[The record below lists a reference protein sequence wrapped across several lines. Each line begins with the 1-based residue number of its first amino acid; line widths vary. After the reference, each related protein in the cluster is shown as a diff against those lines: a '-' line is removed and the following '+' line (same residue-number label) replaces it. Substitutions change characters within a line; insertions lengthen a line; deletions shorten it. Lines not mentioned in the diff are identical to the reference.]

1 MQRVYEPRQMRE
13 IDNCLTEEYGIPGIE
28 LMERAAQG
36 VAERVLLRLA
46 ALENRKVL
54 IVCGC
59 GNNGGDGLAVLRLL
73 HEDGVDV
80 SAALLA
86 EEETYGGDAR
96 INLNRAK
103 TAGCRFTDITTGLS
117 EKPGLVVDALFG
129 TGLSRPL
136 SGDAETSVQAVNAC
150 GAYILSVDIPSG
162 VDGATGEV
170 QGAAVR
176 ADETV
181 TFQNYKPGLL
191 LFPGREYAGNVCLH
205 PLSEH
210 VPGVETTLYLQEKED
225 VATLLPPRPLDSHKG
240 RNGRA
245 LLLVG
250 SEQYTGAAL
259 LASAA
264 ALRTGAGLLT
274 AAVPRLVKPAFS
286 CLPEAMCSP
295 VGSTGTWDRE
305 NCAAAKLLL
314 KDRQA
319 IGVGSGM
326 GEIEDP
332 SLLAAAME
340 TKTPLVLDADA
351 LNALSAHRE
360 LFGSLHESVI
370 LTPHPGEMARLT
382 GESVR
387 AIQNAP
393 MEYAWNAA
401 RRWHCVVLLKGATS
415 CISDGRRIVL
425 NTSGNPG
432 LAKGGSGDTLTGILT
447 ALLAQGLPPMDAAC
461 AAAYLLGASADTAL
475 KLLETRMLLA
485 SDVTNAIQ
493 ETLGQLF
500 RDGKRE
506 N

>member
-73 HEDGVDV
+73 HEDGIDV

-136 SGDAETSVQAVNAC
+136 SGDVETSVQAVNAC

-225 VATLLPPRPLDSHKG
+225 VAALLPPRPLDSHKG

-286 CLPEAMCSP
+286 CLPEARA
-295 VGSTGTWDRE
+295 V
-305 NCAAAKLLL
+305 
-314 KDRQA
+314 RQ
-319 IGVGSGM
+319 
-326 GEIEDP
+326 P
-332 SLLAAAME
+332 SC
-340 TKTPLVLDADA
+340 
-351 LNALSAHRE
+351 
-360 LFGSLHESVI
+360 F
-370 LTPHPGEMARLT
+370 
-382 GESVR
+382 
-387 AIQNAP
+387 
-393 MEYAWNAA
+393 
-401 RRWHCVVLLKGATS
+401 
-415 CISDGRRIVL
+415 
-425 NTSGNPG
+425 
-432 LAKGGSGDTLTGILT
+432 
-447 ALLAQGLPPMDAAC
+447 
-461 AAAYLLGASADTAL
+461 
-475 KLLETRMLLA
+475 
-485 SDVTNAIQ
+485 
-493 ETLGQLF
+493 
-500 RDGKRE
+500 
-506 N
+506 